1 MDLEREV
8 EWDSLKREIARKEVF
23 FKCEGL
29 SAKASI
35 GHAFVPEIHRVVKE
49 LKDFYEGPARAK
61 KKSTG
66 LVADG
71 EKKKSTGLV
80 AEGEKQ
86 KSLGLVAEGDPQAF
100 VKFFDKFHGFVKKCS
115 TSVSL

>member
-8 EWDSLKREIARKEVF
+8 EWDSLKREIARKDLF

-49 LKDFYEGPARAK
+49 LKDFYEGPARAQ

-66 LVADG
+66 LVAH
-71 EKKKSTGLV
+71 
-80 AEGEKQ
+80 
-86 KSLGLVAEGDPQAF
+86 GDPQAF
-100 VKFFDKFHGFVKKCS
+100 AKFFDKFQGFLPKCAAR
-115 TSVSL
+115 VRL